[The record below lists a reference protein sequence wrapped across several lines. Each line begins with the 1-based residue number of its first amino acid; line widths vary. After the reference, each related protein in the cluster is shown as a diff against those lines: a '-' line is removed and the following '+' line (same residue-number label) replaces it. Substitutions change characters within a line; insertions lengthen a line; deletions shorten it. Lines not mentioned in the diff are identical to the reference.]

1 MNRELEFRAWSEQD
15 KKMYKVGRID
25 LTKSGVIVYR
35 ENYQGYSRSTIE
47 EAELEQYAELKDK
60 NGTKIFEGDV
70 VTSDNFWDMKKTNTV
85 NYRIIFSQ
93 YSFKMQDKTG
103 MEFNLPLSIGLDVIG
118 NIHENKDLLK

>member
-70 VTSDNFWDMKKTNTV
+70 VTSDNFWDMKKTNNV
-85 NYRIIFSQ
+85 NYIIIFSQ
-93 YSFKMQDKTG
+93 YGFKMQDKTG